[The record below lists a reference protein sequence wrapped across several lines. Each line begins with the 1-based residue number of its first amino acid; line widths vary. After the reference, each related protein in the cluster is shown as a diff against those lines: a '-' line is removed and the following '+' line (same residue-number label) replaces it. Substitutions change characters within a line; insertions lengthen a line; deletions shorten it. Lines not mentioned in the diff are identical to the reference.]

1 VFRRSFLFLAL
12 SSAPAWAQTASD
24 FVTPYAPD
32 GGLTSPVRVEKE
44 GSSWKVSAIAG
55 GSMGVKLNVAPFDAE
70 QKTRLSFDYLRSN
83 DARVNLFLRVN
94 GRYFAVLFC
103 GPKEVRPGTPVIY
116 DARATSTK
124 GHVEIPLRAALRS
137 QLPDADKLQV
147 DEILVGNWNNSGYLL
162 AGIGGNGPG
171 ATWTLSNFQL
181 SRPDAKPT
189 FGAAHFEG
197 QELVI
202 PAKDLD
208 ALSWKN
214 LRLGGDLGT
223 VPLGTHFDAR
233 RGFVFNVSDL
243 LADTSS
249 SAPLPSVL
257 PLRDEQ
263 EVSYRV
269 SDGNDAVLTQGRA
282 TFHTSALPMPSPPR
296 LRLSAPSA
304 VQPRADFESAASLGS
319 PLVPG
324 ASTVMERDDQNPYN
338 GGWSARITNTRLA
351 SPFDV
356 RLSSADVD
364 VARTP
369 VFSFAYRCDNRL
381 RVDLNFGWSGQPYS
395 VRFTDSDDP
404 NPRLGDLNAVRD
416 GQWHLATFNLLDALK
431 KAKPDA
437 KDFTIQNLQFS
448 DTGWPG
454 NVKGLKWW
462 LDDFQWAPAASGKI
476 EGQAVL
482 LDASGTRS
490 ISYVLD
496 QSPATN
502 ADIRPLSGDKVSV
515 DLAGK
520 TGLWWLHLRGQNG
533 AGRWSET
540 AHYPFWCG

>member
-1 VFRRSFLFLAL
+1 
-12 SSAPAWAQTASD
+12 
-24 FVTPYAPD
+24 
-32 GGLTSPVRVEKE
+32 
-44 GSSWKVSAIAG
+44 
-55 GSMGVKLNVAPFDAE
+55 MGVKLLVPPFDAE
-70 QKTRLSFDYLRSN
+70 EKTRLSFDYTRSN

-103 GPKEVRPGTPVIY
+103 GPKEVRPGTPVMY
-116 DARATSTK
+116 DARATATK
-124 GHVEIPLRAALRS
+124 GHVEIPLRAALRA

-171 ATWTLSNFQL
+171 ATWTISNFQL
-181 SRPDAKPT
+181 SRPDVKPT
-189 FGAAHFEG
+189 FGAGRFEG

-202 PAKDLD
+202 PAKDVD

-214 LRLGGDLGT
+214 LRLSGDLGT

-233 RGFVFNVSDL
+233 RGFVFDVSDL
-243 LADTSS
+243 LAD
-249 SAPLPSVL
+249 SASPSPLPSML
-257 PLRDEQ
+257 PLRDGQ

-269 SDGNDAVLTQGRA
+269 LDRNDAVLTQGKA
-282 TFHTSALPMPSPPR
+282 TFHLSALPMPSPPR

-304 VQPRADFESAASLGS
+304 VQPRADFESAASPDSLFT
-319 PLVPG
+319 PG
-324 ASTVMERDDQNPYN
+324 ASTVVERDDQNPYN

-356 RLSSADVD
+356 RLTSDNFD
-364 VARTP
+364 VAANP
-369 VFSFAYRCDNRL
+369 VFSFAYRCDDRL
-381 RVDLNFGWSGQPYS
+381 RVDLNLSWNGQPYS

-437 KDFTIQNLQFS
+437 KEFKIANLQFS

-476 EGQAVL
+476 QGEAVL
-482 LDASGTRS
+482 LDASGTRAV
-490 ISYVLD
+490 SYSLD

-502 ADIRPLSGDKVSV
+502 AEIRPVSGDKLSV

-520 TGLWWLHLRGQNG
+520 TGLWWLHLRAQNG
-533 AGRWSET
+533 AGKWSET